1 MAIDWQQMFALSVSP
16 LELIIRGSL
25 IYCFLFLIFRV
36 ILRRDVGAIGI
47 ADVVVLVL
55 IADAASNAMS
65 GEYKSITDGVI
76 LVSTIVAWNV
86 LLDWLS
92 FRSPRLRAWIQSSE
106 ICLIRDGRVLHRNLR
121 REFMTEDDLR
131 AKLREYGIT
140 DFNEVR
146 AAFMESDGVVSV
158 IKRHPDGDQD
168 PPKSGSTSKIK

>member
-92 FRSPRLRAWIQSSE
+92 FRSPPLAGV
-106 ICLIRDGRVLHRNLR
+106 DPVVG
-121 REFMTEDDLR
+121 DLPHPR
-131 AKLREYGIT
+131 WA
-140 DFNEVR
+140 R
-146 AAFMESDGVVSV
+146 AASQSAARVHDRG
-158 IKRHPDGDQD
+158 RPAGQAA
-168 PPKSGSTSKIK
+168 

>member
-16 LELIIRGSL
+16 FELIIRGSL
-25 IYCFLFLIFRV
+25 IYGFLFFIFRT

-55 IADAASNAMS
+55 IADAASNAMAA
-65 GEYKSITDGVI
+65 EYKSITDGMI
-76 LVSTIVAWNV
+76 LVSTIVAWNL

-92 FRSPRLRAWIQSSE
+92 FRFPRLRKWIQSSE
-106 ICLIRDGRVLHRNLR
+106 ICLIRAGRVLHRNLR

-131 AKLREYGIT
+131 AKLREYGVT

-158 IKRHPDGDQD
+158 IKRQPDGSQKL
-168 PPKSGSTSKIK
+168 PGSGHPGKTR